1 MMIDL
6 QFSDDLGS
14 PSERAAIKR
23 LLSRARVSR
32 WAAHAMRAAHE
43 ADQITLRI
51 VGVDEGRE
59 LNRDYRGQAK
69 NYATNVLTFDYQREP
84 FVAADIVLCAPVIA
98 REAAEQAKALEA
110 HWAHLIIH
118 GILHAQGYE
127 HETNERDALEMEA
140 LEVLLLGS
148 LGFPNPY

>member
-1 MMIDL
+1 MIDL
-6 QFSDDLGS
+6 QFSDDLGDALD
-14 PSERAAIKR
+14 RAALKR
-23 LLSRARVSR
+23 LLSRSRVNR
-32 WAAHAMRAAHE
+32 WVQHALRSAHE

-51 VGVDEGRE
+51 VGSEEGRE
-59 LNRDYRGQAK
+59 LNRGYRGKAK

-98 REAAEQAKALEA
+98 QEAQEQGKTLEA
-110 HWAHLIIH
+110 HWAHLVIH
-118 GILHAQGYE
+118 GVLHAQGYE

-140 LEVLLLGS
+140 LEVLLLGW